1 MESPDV
7 ETPGLLVKALI
18 SSFFMVV
25 VVAHLTN
32 IFFKILLSVFLNSS
46 YFFIAPCK
54 YSRKKAYEQEV
65 LILLSGYF
73 LIFPVDNFFHFIADK
88 LHQLFNVLF

>member
-1 MESPDV
+1 MAGGLASGWARAQASGYKKESPDV

-32 IFFKILLSVFLNSS
+32 IFFKILPASS
-46 YFFIAPCK
+46 
-54 YSRKKAYEQEV
+54 E
-65 LILLSGYF
+65 ILLIS
-73 LIFPVDNFFHFIADK
+73 LSLLANIAGK
-88 LHQLFNVLF
+88 KHTNKRY